1 MTITKKLELAA
12 RLKREMDSAIETLMK
27 RDGLTRAAA
36 VDRVILSP
44 EVSRAHRQER
54 EETEREEKLH
64 DRVSK
69 DAIKTA
75 DEAIDALAEQ
85 HRTKYP
91 GMTYAQCVEYVI
103 MATEESKRFYAE
115 SRQEGLRKATRI
127 T

>member
-12 RLKREMDSAIETLMK
+12 RLKREMDSAIEALMK

-36 VDRVILSP
+36 VDKVILSP

-54 EETEREEKLH
+54 EETELEEKLH

-75 DEAIDALAEQ
+75 EDAIDALAEQ
-85 HRTKYP
+85 HRTKHP
-91 GMTYAQCVEYVI
+91 GMTHAQCVEYVI
-103 MATEESKRFYAE
+103 TATEEGKRLYAE
-115 SRQEGLRKATRI
+115 SKRERARRR
-127 T
+127 